1 MITEIP
7 NSYLETFNPSVYL
20 SLAFLF
26 GIAAQFRAMDGYSFL
41 RRMLSSLD
49 SKIGVVYAVALIT
62 TVFSPFI
69 LNDVLILIL
78 TPVLVK
84 ISRENAIG
92 IAPLVVAEVTYTNI
106 SSALTPLGNPQNI
119 LLWEYSGLSAFRFVE
134 LTWRPLIVS
143 LALTSIAVY
152 PLTRHTGKKPI
163 NIDNE
168 FNLRPAIYLFMVAAL
183 VFTLNLLKTPSVL
196 SLAISFFLGF
206 TFTARSLKT
215 FRREFDVKSLL
226 TLYLLITS
234 VSVAS
239 IFLEGYLKPYVE
251 SAATGQQPYSAAF
264 MLIVSNI
271 ISNVPATQLVLTVGN
286 VPPTVAP
293 KLAVEAGL
301 AGNID
306 PIGSLANL
314 LALNIMRQDGLPLR
328 RTIMLQLLIGTISF
342 LPAFIA

>member
-1 MITEIP
+1 
-7 NSYLETFNPSVYL
+7 V
-20 SLAFLF
+20 
-26 GIAAQFRAMDGYSFL
+26 R
-41 RRMLSSLD
+41 
-49 SKIGVVYAVALIT
+49 
-62 TVFSPFI
+62 
-69 LNDVLILIL
+69 
-78 TPVLVK
+78 
-84 ISRENAIG
+84 
-92 IAPLVVAEVTYTNI
+92 
-106 SSALTPLGNPQNI
+106 
-119 LLWEYSGLSAFRFVE
+119 
-134 LTWRPLIVS
+134 
-143 LALTSIAVY
+143 
-152 PLTRHTGKKPI
+152 
-163 NIDNE
+163 
-168 FNLRPAIYLFMVAAL
+168 
-183 VFTLNLLKTPSVL
+183 
-196 SLAISFFLGF
+196 
-206 TFTARSLKT
+206 
-215 FRREFDVKSLL
+215 SLL